1 MTSEQRA
8 CANDIG
14 LPAGARERLDN
25 FANDTATTLPAS
37 ILEDQGTG
45 STFSTDFLAYC
56 HQTGLSLDWVWFGT
70 GDRTWSEERA

>member
-1 MTSEQRA
+1 MMTKQRA
-8 CANDIG
+8 CADDTG
-14 LPAGARERLDN
+14 LPAGARERLNN
-25 FANDTATTLPAS
+25 FACDTATKLPAS

-70 GDRTWSEERA
+70 GDRTWSEARA

>member
-1 MTSEQRA
+1 MTTEQRA
-8 CANDIG
+8 CANDTG
-14 LPAGARERLDN
+14 LPAGARERLDG
-25 FANDTATTLPAS
+25 FARDTATMLPAS

-56 HQTGLSLDWVWFGT
+56 QRTGLSLDWVWFGT

>member
-1 MTSEQRA
+1 MIEQRA
-8 CANDIG
+8 CANDTG
-14 LPAGARERLDN
+14 LPAGARERLDG
-25 FANDTATTLPAS
+25 FARDTATMLPAS

-56 HQTGLSLDWVWFGT
+56 QRTGLSLDWVWFGT